1 VPLYEYA
8 CPGCGARFEKLVRR
22 FGEEVAC
29 PACAATDVE
38 KQLSV
43 FAVATAAPSP
53 RFAGC
58 GAAACSLGGGGEAG
72 PCGGGACPLE

>member
-1 VPLYEYA
+1 LPLYEYA

-22 FGEEVAC
+22 FGEAVAC
-29 PACAATDVE
+29 PACASTDVE
-38 KQLSV
+38 RQLSV

-53 RFAGC
+53 PFAGC
-58 GAAACSLGGGGEAG
+58 GAACSPGGGGEAG